1 MITNT
6 FTIGSRKYEY
16 VLGKPFQEDGAKLM
30 HLSCPKLGIKQ
41 DFLIEDIPELILD
54 LPNIAHNLKQSAKQD
69 TFIRI
74 RIKAGEKKMIEKKAM
89 AVGKTTSSYI
99 RERALSI

>member
-16 VLGKPFQEDGAKLM
+16 KLGKPFQEEGEKLM
-30 HLSCPKLGIKQ
+30 HFSCSKLGIDQ
-41 DFLIEDIPELILD
+41 DFLAEDIPELILD
-54 LPNIAHNLKQSAKQD
+54 LPNMAYNLKQSVKQG

-74 RIKAGEKKMIEKKAM
+74 RIKTEEKEIIEKKAM
-89 AVGKTTSSYI
+89 DAGKTTSAYI
-99 RERALSI
+99 RERALST